1 MYNTL
6 NFIIFLVVITVMLA
20 LDLGVFHKN
29 DTKISLKNAATWT
42 FIWIG
47 TALLFGALIWFEQ
60 GTEKALEYYT
70 GYLIEKMLSI
80 DNIFVMILIF
90 STFKIDEKYF
100 HRVLFYGIIGAVVFR
115 FIFIFVA
122 AALIERFEWILI
134 IFGAI
139 LIYSAIN
146 MFVNRNKEASLD
158 LEKNKII
165 PFFKKRNLV
174 TSEVKNHDFFTRING
189 KLLITPLFLAL
200 IMIEIADVV
209 FAVDS
214 IPAVFGVTRD
224 PYIVFFS
231 NIFAIL
237 GLRSLFFIVSHIMN
251 RFNWLKYV
259 LIILL
264 LAIGIKMIAPFVL
277 ALF

>member
-1 MYNTL
+1 MHSPLSLILFLLFTL
-6 NFIIFLVVITVMLA
+6 LMLA
-20 LDLGVFHKN
+20 LDLGVFHKK
-29 DTKISLKNAATWT
+29 DEKVSLKNATIWT
-42 FIWIG
+42 FVWIG
-47 TALLFGALIWFEQ
+47 IALLFGVLIWYMQ
-60 GTEKALEYYT
+60 GSQSALEYYS
-70 GYLIEKMLSI
+70 GYLIEKALSI

-90 STFKIDEKYF
+90 TTFKIDEKYY
-100 HRVLFYGIIGAVVFR
+100 HRILFYGILGAIVFR

-122 AALIERFEWILI
+122 AALIHRFEWVLI
-134 IFGAI
+134 IFGVI
-139 LIYSAIN
+139 LIYSALK
-146 MFVNRNKEASLD
+146 MFIERNKDASLD
-158 LEKNKII
+158 LEKNKMIR
-165 PFFKKRNLV
+165 FFHKRGLV

-200 IMIEIADVV
+200 LMIEFADII

-251 RFNWLKYV
+251 RFKWLKYV

-264 LAIGIKMIAPFVL
+264 LLIGIKMIVGYFI
-277 ALF
+277 

>member
-1 MYNTL
+1 
-6 NFIIFLVVITVMLA
+6 MLA
-20 LDLGVFHKN
+20 LDLGVFHRK
-29 DTKISLKNAATWT
+29 DTKITLKNAAIWT
-42 FIWIG
+42 FVWIG
-47 TALLFGALIWFEQ
+47 IALLFGGLIYYEQ
-60 GTEKALEYYT
+60 GSQKMIEYFS
-70 GYLIEKMLSI
+70 GYLIEKALSI

-90 STFKIDEKYF
+90 TTFNIDEKYY

-122 AALIERFEWILI
+122 AALIARFEWVLI

-139 LIYSAIN
+139 LIYSAID
-146 MFVNRNKEASLD
+146 MFLKRNKPATLD
-158 LEKNKII
+158 LEKNKLIY
-165 PFFKKRNLV
+165 FLKKRGLV

-189 KLLITPLFLAL
+189 KLFITPLFLTL
-200 IMIEIADVV
+200 IMIEFADVV

-214 IPAVFGVTRD
+214 IPAVFGITRD

-251 RFNWLKYV
+251 RFSWLKYV

-264 LAIGIKMIAPFVL
+264 IAIGLKMIIGF
-277 ALF
+277 FI